1 MAIPWIV
8 AHGEVTT
15 SGVKTDTKSP
25 FHRRSRKDTPPTRS
39 SKKLEF
45 PTNCNDFIVDQ
56 RPSERWFPCGH
67 GSANAE
73 NRTPGIGLTRIPL
86 NRPGFP
92 GAVHFGS
99 VPFSPSPLR
108 HRSIVLR
115 QHHPPAFRFAA
126 SLRSVPNRPPQGP
139 TSSPSPALPPGI
151 PPSCRAKPTSTSARA
166 ASRPGFPLQ
175 SLSPPLAARSACRR
189 RPPPPIQGLPSGSS
203 PRTTADRHTATA
215 SSHAPPPSTA
225 LPGPRWPDRP
235 CAGPW
240 PWSPLSGLCSHTP
253 CTKGAGHAI
262 AATAC
267 EGQLPDA
274 MNPAESTSCRAGNGS
289 DHLRRSTQLIDM
301 STFRC
306 CEEPLWSPCAPRMR
320 LRRTCAP
327 P

>member
-8 AHGEVTT
+8 AHGEVTI

-73 NRTPGIGLTRIPL
+73 SRTPGIGSTRIPL

-115 QHHPPAFRFAA
+115 QHHPPAFRLAA
-126 SLRSVPNRPPQGP
+126 SLRSVPNRPPQGL
-139 TSSPSPALPPGI
+139 TSSPSPAPSSRNPPFLPSQAHFNFCASRFAAGLSAPI
-151 PPSCRAKPTSTSARA
+151 PLASARCVLRLPKA
-166 ASRPGFPLQ
+166 PPASHPG
-175 SLSPPLAARSACRR
+175 PPLGLIAENNRR
-189 RPPPPIQGLPSGSS
+189 PPYRHRLVPRPDPAPVHRDRPPPPRS
-203 PRTTADRHTATA
+203 PAPDGPTAR
-215 SSHAPPPSTA
+215 APA
-225 LPGPRWPDRP
+225 R
-235 CAGPW
+235 
-240 PWSPLSGLCSHTP
+240 
-253 CTKGAGHAI
+253 GH
-262 AATAC
+262 
-267 EGQLPDA
+267 GH
-274 MNPAESTSCRAGNGS
+274 R
-289 DHLRRSTQLIDM
+289 
-301 STFRC
+301 
-306 CEEPLWSPCAPRMR
+306 
-320 LRRTCAP
+320 
-327 P
+327 

>member
-8 AHGEVTT
+8 AHGEVTI

-73 NRTPGIGLTRIPL
+73 SRTPGIGSTRVPL

-115 QHHPPAFRFAA
+115 QHHPPAFRLAA
-126 SLRSVPNRPPQGP
+126 SLRSVPNRPPQGL

-175 SLSPPLAARSACRR
+175 SLSPPLAACSACRR

-215 SSHAPPPSTA
+215 SSHAPTPRPFTATAPLHRAPRPPMARPPVRRPVAMVTA
-225 LPGPRWPDRP
+225 ERSLFSHPMHQGCRP
-235 CAGPW
+235 C
-240 PWSPLSGLCSHTP
+240 H
-253 CTKGAGHAI
+253 
-262 AATAC
+262 
-267 EGQLPDA
+267 
-274 MNPAESTSCRAGNGS
+274 SCDS
-289 DHLRRSTQLIDM
+289 
-301 STFRC
+301 
-306 CEEPLWSPCAPRMR
+306 
-320 LRRTCAP
+320 LRRTAP
-327 P
+327 GRDESGRINVLSCRKRQRPSSSLDPTD